1 MENNRTFRLPKT
13 SESDAAGKLTRMP
26 GTVEMEAT
34 KPTKASGVP
43 RLAAKGF
50 KTGFLDNVELSMA
63 NKPITQSIKKNR
75 SLPFF
80 SHDFIVRS
88 TSTMSIQ
95 GVFFVFVRFQE
106 QSTNVIDGE
115 PQITINLRSI
125 FPASNSDENS
135 MTNVIETN
143 QLTRAFNSL
152 TAVDKLNIT
161 VESGEIFGLLG
172 PNGAG
177 KTTTISMLC
186 TILKPTAGTAK
197 VNGFDIVKEATQVR
211 KSIGIVFQDPSVDD
225 RLTGRENL
233 YMHANLY
240 GVPASEQKS
249 RIEHVLKLVELQ
261 DRADD
266 LLRTYSGGMRRR
278 LELAR
283 GLIHYP
289 KVLFLDEP
297 TLGLDPQTRDH
308 VWRYIRELKES
319 HDITVVLTTH
329 YMDEADRLSDR
340 IAIMDYGKII
350 ALDTPTKLKETLEGD
365 VVIVKTNNPTA
376 LAALATEKMGL
387 QKTHLV
393 NGTVEIT
400 VRNGESTLPR
410 IVETATQNK
419 IYIESISLRAPN
431 LEDVFLHYTGRM
443 IRADSSREPHGIA
456 AIKRRT
462 VR

>member
-1 MENNRTFRLPKT
+1 MAKFINNYKSVSLV
-13 SESDAAGKLTRMP
+13 SKLL
-26 GTVEMEAT
+26 TV
-34 KPTKASGVP
+34 
-43 RLAAKGF
+43 
-50 KTGFLDNVELSMA
+50 
-63 NKPITQSIKKNR
+63 
-75 SLPFF
+75 
-80 SHDFIVRS
+80 
-88 TSTMSIQ
+88 
-95 GVFFVFVRFQE
+95 
-106 QSTNVIDGE
+106 TNWM
-115 PQITINLRSI
+115 R
-125 FPASNSDENS
+125 
-135 MTNVIETN
+135 NVIETN
-143 QLTRAFNSL
+143 QLTRSFNSL
-152 TAVDKLNIT
+152 TAVDKLDIT

-186 TILKPTAGTAK
+186 TILKPTSGTAT
-197 VNGFDIVKEATQVR
+197 VNGFDIIKEATQVR

-240 GVPASEQKS
+240 GVPASDQKT
-249 RIEHVLKLVELQ
+249 RIDNVLKLVELEE
-261 DRADD
+261 RADD

-297 TLGLDPQTRDH
+297 TIGLDPQTRDH
-308 VWRYIRELKES
+308 VWKYIRELKET

-350 ALDTPTKLKETLEGD
+350 ALDTPSKLKETLEGD
-365 VVIVKTNNPTA
+365 VIIVKANNLDA
-376 LAALATEKMGL
+376 LFSLATEKMGL
-387 QKTHLV
+387 QKTRIF
-393 NGTVEIT
+393 NGTIEIT
-400 VRNGESTLPR
+400 VRNGESMLPR
-410 IVETATQNK
+410 IVETATENK
-419 IYIESISLRAPN
+419 IYIESISLREPN

-443 IRADSSREPHGIA
+443 IRADGSREPHGIA
-456 AIKRRT
+456 AIQRRK